1 MSSMEEFIRT
11 QNRIREQ
18 FAVPKAVA
26 ALTMDGSMQAYA
38 SATKAVA
45 SIQVEPA
52 ILGFAKELQKY
63 REMHES
69 VYKSFSAVQQVLRPV
84 LEEYNRVSE
93 VVSVAKKV
101 QESIQPITNYLKD
114 IQPVLPDTKVLSQL
128 AEIRSRILLEPSI
141 LLGLQEA
148 VESHINTSI
157 WEYEEKSDYLSESL
171 TEEMQEDILIL
182 TEAEDK
188 VGFLSAIV
196 EKWGEKGKKVIIAFI
211 KAIIIAFFS
220 GLFQKWCE
228 PVYKV
233 LTPSFLLQEENAD
246 TENKIEIPV
255 NTEVHVWNDI
265 TNNFVEITYKIDEKE
280 YQGYME
286 QGEFEANTEK
296 ISDEVKLEHI
306 IFINDVT
313 QMLSE
318 KWNIQPEQVYSFLK
332 GDTDLL
338 NNYLIKHYDVLELLD
353 ETDLIG
359 NIEKYCEDQGILIPT
374 SEECNDCEYAEIE

>member
-1 MSSMEEFIRT
+1 MSSMDEFIRT

-52 ILGFAKELQKY
+52 ILDFAKELQKY

-69 VYKSFSAVQQVLRPV
+69 VYKSFSAVQQVLSPV
-84 LEEYNRVSE
+84 LEEYHRVSE

-114 IQPVLPDTKVLSQL
+114 IQPVLLDTKVLSQL
-128 AEIRSRILLEPSI
+128 AEIRSRVLLEPSI

-157 WEYEEKSDYLSESL
+157 WEYEEQNDYLSESL
-171 TEEMQEDILIL
+171 TEEMQEDMLIL

-196 EKWGEKGKKVIIAFI
+196 EKWGEKGKKVIIEFI

-233 LTPSFLLQEENAD
+233 LTPSFLLQEENGD
-246 TENKIEIPV
+246 TENKIQIPV
-255 NTEVHVWNDI
+255 NTEVHVWNDV
-265 TNNFVEITYKIDEKE
+265 TNNFIEITYKIDEKE

-296 ISDEVKLEHI
+296 ISDEVELEHI

-332 GDTDLL
+332 EDTDLL
-338 NNYLIKHYDVLELLD
+338 NDYLLKHCDVLELFD
-353 ETDLIG
+353 EAELVE
-359 NIEKYCEDQGILIPT
+359 NIEKYCGEQGIKIPT
-374 SEECNDCEYAEIE
+374 MEESSGCEPAEVE

>member
-18 FAVPKAVA
+18 FAVTKAVA

-52 ILGFAKELQKY
+52 ILCFAKELQKY

-69 VYKSFSAVQQVLRPV
+69 VYKSFSAVQQVLSPV
-84 LEEYNRVSE
+84 LEEYHRVSE

-114 IQPVLPDTKVLSQL
+114 IQPVLPDTKLLSQL
-128 AEIRSRILLEPSI
+128 AEIRSRVLLEPSVLI
-141 LLGLQEA
+141 SLQEA
-148 VESHINTSI
+148 VESHVNTSI
-157 WEYEEKSDYLSESL
+157 WEYEEQKDYFSEPF

-182 TEAEDK
+182 TETEDK
-188 VGFLSAIV
+188 VGFLRAIF
-196 EKWGEKGKKVIIAFI
+196 EKWGEKGKKLIIAFI

-233 LTPSFLLQEENAD
+233 LTPSFLLEEENVD
-246 TENKIEIPV
+246 TQNKIEIPV

-265 TNNFVEITYKIDEKE
+265 TNNFIEITYKIDEKE

-286 QGEFEANTEK
+286 
-296 ISDEVKLEHI
+296 
-306 IFINDVT
+306 
-313 QMLSE
+313 
-318 KWNIQPEQVYSFLK
+318 
-332 GDTDLL
+332 
-338 NNYLIKHYDVLELLD
+338 
-353 ETDLIG
+353 
-359 NIEKYCEDQGILIPT
+359 
-374 SEECNDCEYAEIE
+374 

>member
-52 ILGFAKELQKY
+52 ILGFTKELQKY

-265 TNNFVEITYKIDEKE
+265 TNNFIEITYKIDEKE

-296 ISDEVKLEHI
+296 ISDEVELEHI